1 MCCCCCCCGCCCGC
15 GGDGEAAVAVAV
27 RCSCRCRTMQRSVV
41 AIRAL
46 PWRTAAVAEEV
57 LRSRSVA
64 SASLL
69 LLILTFPL
77 THRPPFRIM
86 PLLPS
91 LPYLDTGTSSLRA
104 HVMFALVE
112 MYQCCAQDN
121 FNSFSHLP
129 SPQPPEFDAPETRAA
144 GNSTLRAF
152 FALLN

>member
-1 MCCCCCCCGCCCGC
+1 
-15 GGDGEAAVAVAV
+15 
-27 RCSCRCRTMQRSVV
+27 MQRSVV

-91 LPYLDTGTSSLRA
+91 LPYLDTGTSSLRV
-104 HVMFALVE
+104 HVIFALVE
-112 MYQCCAQDN
+112 MYQDN

-144 GNSTLRAF
+144 GNSTLRAL